1 MAGAEVMEEGEKAAK
16 AEFKKKVEEM
26 EWGVPLLPGKLKER
40 QTLTAAEQEGPHHLG
55 GGIY

>member
-1 MAGAEVMEEGEKAAK
+1 MEEGEKAAK